1 MIKMSFLTDFDRISI
16 SLFDVCI
23 ISVNACVHTFAFL
36 NNTEILASSRDSQ
49 RLNLLQKSCNP
60 FGQDLTQ
67 ALYVS
72 LPRSP

>member
-49 RLNLLQKSCNP
+49 RLNLL
-60 FGQDLTQ
+60 
-67 ALYVS
+67 
-72 LPRSP
+72 